1 MKGMRTGG
9 ILEVEDLGV
18 TFSTETGDVPAVR
31 GVSLYVRPGETLAL
45 VGESGSGKSTV
56 ALAAMGLLPGNARA
70 SGRASVD
77 GTDVF
82 GAAETDLVGLRGR
95 TVSMVFQEPATALD
109 PLTRIGAQIAEVV
122 RNHRPVSAREAAGEA
137 VGLLRRVGIPEPAK
151 RASAYPFQL
160 SGGQRQRVVIAM
172 AIANSPS
179 LLIAD
184 EPTTALDVTVQAEI
198 LDLLRALAAD
208 SGTGVLL
215 VTHNMG
221 VVADF
226 ADRVAVML
234 DGEIVETGLVED
246 VLLRPTHEYTKRLLA
261 AVPRLAVAEAG
272 GSAVPGGTAP
282 SGAAVGGA
290 AVGGAAPN
298 GAAVG
303 RVAVGGTA
311 GGDTAPDTV
320 AGGDTADGTVA
331 VRDTADGRTDGTAAP
346 AETAVGSPAPGTAAV
361 SQAAVGGGAPQ
372 PAPPEPGTDAAREPA
387 VGVRGGEA
395 EPPLADARGGGPADG
410 KAVGGKAV
418 GGGVV
423 SPPAVGASRRGGP
436 EPSSE
441 PGGPAGTPVVELRS
455 VSVRFGRGPRA
466 VQALDDVSLTVWPGE
481 TLGLVGESGSGKSTA
496 ARVALGLV
504 APSAGSV
511 SLFGADLRR
520 ARGRARRALLSGV
533 GVVLQDPVASLDARM
548 SVAEC
553 VAEPLRVHRRG
564 MPAAERRERVA
575 EVLERVRLPRE
586 LAGRGPRELSGGQR
600 QRVSLA
606 RALVLDPRLL
616 VADEPTSALDVSVQQ
631 TVLDVIAELQDE
643 LGFACLF
650 VSHDLAVV
658 QQFARRVVVMRAGRV
673 EEEGATATTLT
684 RPETDY
690 TRRLIAAVPV
700 PDPVLQRVRRTERQ
714 AALAAA
720 GTEGGA

>member
-1 MKGMRTGG
+1 MGTTGTSGVGRTGG
-9 ILEVEDLGV
+9 ILEIEDLGV

-31 GVSLYVRPGETLAL
+31 GVSLHVRPGETLAL

-77 GTDVF
+77 GTDVV
-82 GAAETDLVGLRGR
+82 GAAESDLVGLRGR

-137 VGLLRRVGIPEPAK
+137 VGLLRRVGIPDPEQ

-234 DGEIVETGLVED
+234 DGEIVETGPVEE

-261 AVPRLAVAEAG
+261 AVPRLTVAGVGGADMAG
-272 GSAVPGGTAP
+272 PVGGGTAD
-282 SGAAVGGA
+282 GGA
-290 AVGGAAPN
+290 TH
-298 GAAVG
+298 
-303 RVAVGGTA
+303 GTA
-311 GGDTAPDTV
+311 G
-320 AGGDTADGTVA
+320 
-331 VRDTADGRTDGTAAP
+331 
-346 AETAVGSPAPGTAAV
+346 
-361 SQAAVGGGAPQ
+361 AVGGGSVP
-372 PAPPEPGTDAAREPA
+372 
-387 VGVRGGEA
+387 
-395 EPPLADARGGGPADG
+395 
-410 KAVGGKAV
+410 
-418 GGGVV
+418 
-423 SPPAVGASRRGGP
+423 PPAVITSHRGGP
-436 EPSSE
+436 EAATK
-441 PGGPAGTPVVELRS
+441 PGDPAGAPVVELRG

-466 VQALDDVSLTVWPGE
+466 VQALHDVSLTVRPGE

-504 APSAGSV
+504 GPSAGAV

-684 RPETDY
+684 HPETDY

-720 GTEGGA
+720 GTESGA

>member
-1 MKGMRTGG
+1 
-9 ILEVEDLGV
+9 V
-18 TFSTETGDVPAVR
+18 
-31 GVSLYVRPGETLAL
+31 
-45 VGESGSGKSTV
+45 
-56 ALAAMGLLPGNARA
+56 
-70 SGRASVD
+70 
-77 GTDVF
+77 

-122 RNHRPVSAREAAGEA
+122 RNHRPVSAREAAAEA
-137 VGLLRRVGIPEPAK
+137 VGLLRRVGIPDPEK
-151 RASAYPFQL
+151 RASSYPFQL

-234 DGEIVETGLVED
+234 DGEIVETGPVEE
-246 VLLRPTHEYTKRLLA
+246 VLLRPAHEYTRRLLA
-261 AVPRLAVAEAG
+261 AVPRLTVAGVSSATVPGPPGGAAVGEAAPSETAIG
-272 GSAVPGGTAP
+272 GTAGGGTAP
-282 SGAAVGGA
+282 DTAAGGRAAPGTTGVSEA
-290 AVGGAAPN
+290 AVGGAAP
-298 GAAVG
+298 
-303 RVAVGGTA
+303 
-311 GGDTAPDTV
+311 
-320 AGGDTADGTVA
+320 
-331 VRDTADGRTDGTAAP
+331 
-346 AETAVGSPAPGTAAV
+346 
-361 SQAAVGGGAPQ
+361 Q
-372 PAPPEPGTDAAREPA
+372 PASAEPGIGAAREA
-387 VGVRGGEA
+387 AVRGSEA
-395 EPPLADARGGGPADG
+395 EPPFADARGVAAVEGGTVGSKAVGNATADG
-410 KAVGGKAV
+410 KAVGGGAV
-418 GGGVV
+418 
-423 SPPAVGASRRGGP
+423 PRPAVVTSRRGGP
-436 EPSSE
+436 EATAGPGDPSD
-441 PGGPAGTPVVELRS
+441 PAGTPVVELHD

-466 VQALDDVSLTVWPGE
+466 VQALHDVSLTVRPGE

-504 APSAGSV
+504 APSSGSV
-511 SLFGADLRR
+511 SLFGTDLRR

-564 MPAAERRERVA
+564 MPAAERRARVA

-684 RPETDY
+684 HPETDY